1 MKTIRFKFS
10 LLTILYFVAVSCS
23 TTKAQPQNDNI
34 HKTITLTER
43 TIEVT
48 GSAEMQIEPNVVKLK
63 IILSSNHI
71 DKKKE
76 FYKLLNKNGI
86 KDNQI
91 AIESMNKY
99 NWWWYYNHSYN
110 YSEQTYMVTID
121 STINAMELMQ
131 DLKQSWVKSVTISEK
146 TNTKLQ
152 QYRKDVKIEAI
163 KAAKEKATYLLA
175 ALDEEISSVI
185 TIVEINNDIKTQQP
199 YYYWNNSISN
209 TSTSNSILSSGSSS
223 QNTIGGIAMD
233 KVRYEVKIVFG
244 IR

>member
-1 MKTIRFKFS
+1 MKTIQFKLS
-10 LLTILYFVAVSCS
+10 IITLIYFVAVSCS
-23 TTKAQPQNDNI
+23 TTQAQSQTDNI
-34 HKTITLTER
+34 QKTMELTER

-63 IILSSNHI
+63 IILSSNHS

-86 KDNQI
+86 KDNKI
-91 AIESMNKY
+91 TIESMNKY

-110 YSEQTYMVTID
+110 HSEQTYMVTID
-121 STINAMELMQ
+121 STVNAIQLMQ
-131 DLKQSWVKSVTISEK
+131 DLKQSWIRSVNISEK

-185 TIVEINNDIKTQQP
+185 TIIEINNDTRTNSN
-199 YYYWNNSISN
+199 YWWNQTNNVY
-209 TSTSNSILSSGSSS
+209 TSNSVMSSGSSN
-223 QNTIGGIAMD
+223 QNTIGGISMD

-244 IR
+244 IK